1 MKVRRHGKVDPTG
14 KTNQRFRGNE
24 EARIP
29 VISVILMVTFVGIF
43 LAMVATY
50 VLVPEPTPMPTP
62 RPTPTPTP
70 PPTTG
75 GVENLR
81 FENLVVY
88 ASDKSTPEKSRDTA
102 LMEVSGAGAV
112 SQMEVVATVDGIST
126 YLRST
131 GGTPIQPGDQLLL
144 VSVEQIAACGCPQPI
159 VEIDPGQQVRV
170 VVRHMPT
177 RHVFVDTTVTAI
189 EGDQYGII

>member
-1 MKVRRHGKVDPTG
+1 MRGYKKVDRTG
-14 KTNQRFRGNE
+14 ETNPRSRGNKG
-24 EARIP
+24 ARIP
-29 VISVILMVTFVGIF
+29 VISILLMVAFVGIF
-43 LAMVATY
+43 AAMVATY

-62 RPTPTPTP
+62 RPTPKPTP

-75 GVENLR
+75 EIESLR

-88 ASDKSTPEKSRDTA
+88 ASEQSTTERSRDTA
-102 LMEVSGAGAV
+102 LMDVTGVGAV
-112 SQMEVVATVDGIST
+112 NQLEVVATVDGIAT

-131 GGTPIQPGDQLLL
+131 GGTPIQPGEQVLL
-144 VSVEQIAACGCPQPI
+144 VSVERIAACGCPQPI
-159 VEIDPGQQVRV
+159 VTIDPGQEVRV

-189 EGDQYGII
+189 AGDQFDLM